1 MSQAAMYY
9 ASAGVSIVKGIV
21 LVPIYLWYFPLSTY
35 GAWLAGSSVIGLLG
49 TVEGGLGLVVGQR
62 LASANG
68 AKDGNRFAAIAGAG
82 LVALSAT
89 AAVLAGLG
97 ILLAPLIPKWINA
110 DVVDRAPLGIALALA
125 AAGAGLNLTFTNV
138 LAVSVAMQRAALA
151 GAVRVLVQV
160 AEFAAILIM
169 LKAGLGIVAFGGAS
183 LLASAA
189 GLAAS
194 LLLVRSQWSSE
205 RLPPLQ
211 VQPREVLNLVTAS
224 GPLYAGRIGGAVL
237 TNIETALTS
246 ALITPSA
253 AAVLNLTSKAFQVGQ
268 SLVTPIAS
276 SAFLGL
282 AHLASQAPSRIRDTV
297 RSLLEVS
304 TFATLLVVPTA
315 LALNRGFVD
324 LWVGPG
330 KFGGPAL
337 NALLAVS
344 VVVATRLQ
352 FLQLATIALG
362 KIRQS
367 ATASLV
373 EAAVRVPL
381 LVVMLRCMG
390 IEGAPIA
397 STMSGILI
405 GGAYLSYVLARQ
417 LGIEGHE
424 AGRFHLHGIVS
435 IAILLAV
442 GTGIAWALPLAL
454 TLAQF
459 AVEGFLSAAVL
470 TAGAVM
476 TSPAIRALI
485 RKRMLL
491 RG

>member
-9 ASAGVSIVKGIV
+9 ASAAVSIIKGIV

-68 AKDGNRFAAIAGAG
+68 ARDGNQFSAIAGAG
-82 LVALSAT
+82 LVALGATSAI
-89 AAVLAGLG
+89 LAGLG
-97 ILLAPLIPKWINA
+97 VFVAPLIPAWINA
-110 DVVDRAPLGIALALA
+110 DIVDREPLGIALALA
-125 AAGAGLNLTFTNV
+125 AVGAGLNLTFTNV
-138 LAVSVAMQRAALA
+138 LAVSVAMQRATLA

-160 AEFAAILIM
+160 AEFAATLVM

-183 LLASAA
+183 LFACAA

-211 VQPREVLNLVTAS
+211 FQPREVLSLVRAS
-224 GPLYAGRIGGAVL
+224 GPLYAGRIGGALL

-282 AHLASQAPSRIRDTV
+282 AHLASQAPVRVRDTL

-330 KFGGPAL
+330 RFGGLTL

-367 ATASLV
+367 ATASLA

-381 LVVMLRCMG
+381 LVLMLRYLG

-397 STMSGILI
+397 STISGILI
-405 GGAYLSYVLARQ
+405 GGAYLSYALTRH
-417 LGIEGHE
+417 LGVERRK
-424 AGRFHLHGIVS
+424 AWLFHLHGLVPL
-435 IAILLAV
+435 AMLLAV
-442 GTGIAWALPLAL
+442 GAGFAWALPPAAAW
-454 TLAQF
+454 AQF
-459 AVEGFLSAAVL
+459 AVESILAASVL
-470 TAGAVM
+470 MVGAVM
-476 TSPAIRALI
+476 ASPAVRVSIGKHLF
-485 RKRMLL
+485 L